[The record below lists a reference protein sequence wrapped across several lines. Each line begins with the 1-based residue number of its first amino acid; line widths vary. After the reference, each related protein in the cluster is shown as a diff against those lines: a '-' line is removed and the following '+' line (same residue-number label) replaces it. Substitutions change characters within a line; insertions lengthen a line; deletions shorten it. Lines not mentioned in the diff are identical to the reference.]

1 MSEEHRDLQSFITAN
16 GGWLL
21 SFFGVLAT
29 CIGGLTTY
37 FLKSRCSKIKLC
49 CGMIDCVRIPIE
61 LEPKDMEIISD
72 PQPQLQSSTVS

>member
-1 MSEEHRDLQSFITAN
+1 MSEGHRDLQSFITAN

-49 CGMIDCVRIPIE
+49 CGMIDCV
-61 LEPKDMEIISD
+61 
-72 PQPQLQSSTVS
+72 